1 MQDIYDMLRGA
12 DLIWDKSGEKQQRR
26 RKEAKLFAERE
37 RERRP
42 DGSKQRDFSDFA
54 PEIYAF
60 HFSNDPIQ
68 FDFNGLALVS
78 LSRLWLRFLP

>member
-1 MQDIYDMLRGA
+1 MQDIYDMLRGV

-37 RERRP
+37 TRP

-60 HFSNDPIQ
+60 NFSNDPIQ
-68 FDFNGLALVS
+68 FDFNGLALVC
-78 LSRLWLRFLP
+78 LSRLWHRFLP